1 MKQIIDYSGARR
13 CGAVFEELVGLIDKI
28 KDDSIGEWIVDKEN
42 DGTLEHPIQMP
53 FVIYSRVVRLF
64 EQAVYNFEEDHPKFE
79 LNRYGFILEKY
90 DIKWETQ
97 SMSTVDVSKMDGQG
111 VMALIMAAVRAER
124 FCDGALKEFFE
135 NGSIEKWLLRLKEID
150 EEGEEKENVSK
161 IELING
167 SCADQTVDVVVNAA
181 NSGLWA
187 GGGICGVIFKK
198 AGMTELTKACN
209 KYNTPLNDGDV
220 VITPAFNM
228 KNAKSII
235 HAVGPN
241 FGNTPTAFKEL
252 FDTYYNSLLTL
263 MNNGYH
269 SISFPLISAG
279 IFGGS
284 LDNPVAESTKQC
296 CRAYKKFT
304 ADYPMYAVDVKL
316 CAFSSSEMIEARKE
330 FDKHILVEV

>member
-1 MKQIIDYSGARR
+1 
-13 CGAVFEELVGLIDKI
+13 
-28 KDDSIGEWIVDKEN
+28 
-42 DGTLEHPIQMP
+42 
-53 FVIYSRVVRLF
+53 
-64 EQAVYNFEEDHPKFE
+64 
-79 LNRYGFILEKY
+79 
-90 DIKWETQ
+90 
-97 SMSTVDVSKMDGQG
+97 MSTVDVSKMDGQG

-150 EEGEEKENVSK
+150 EKGEAKKNVSK
-161 IELING
+161 IELINA

-209 KYNTPLNDGDV
+209 KYNTPLNDGDA

-228 KNAKSII
+228 KNAKAII

-252 FDTYYNSLLTL
+252 FDAYYNSLLTL

-296 CRAYKKFT
+296 CRSYKKFT

-316 CAFSSSEMIEARKE
+316 CAFSSNEMKEAKKE
-330 FDKHILVEV
+330 FDKQF